1 VVHVHVGPIT
11 ADSASAW
18 IVFARGVLDNRT
30 STGAPDLPP
39 EVMAGFVG
47 FLDEW
52 ELIASTSD
60 AFLWDTDVDTEQVE
74 FLALALH
81 RVASELNEAAL
92 RRGYALMPPESA
104 PFYRAVVNGFLDAMA
119 AESPTLAAYA
129 EELRSSWPGLDG
141 QEGTNSDS
149 G

>member
-1 VVHVHVGPIT
+1 VHVHVGPIA

-18 IVFARGVLDNRT
+18 IGFARGVLDGRT
-30 STGAPDLPP
+30 TVGAPDLPP

-47 FLDEW
+47 YLDQW
-52 ELIASTSD
+52 ERIASTSD
-60 AFLWDTDVDTEQVE
+60 AFLWDTDVDTEQIE

-81 RVASELNEAAL
+81 RVATELDAAA
-92 RRGYALMPPESA
+92 RQRGFALMPPEGE

-119 AESPTLAAYA
+119 AESPTLATYA

-141 QEGTNSDS
+141 VGP
-149 G
+149 